1 MPSLR
6 FQMLGSV
13 LLALIAVVVGF
24 SLLLGRSH
32 QSPAPPSESRAAATA
47 APEPAAPA
55 PITAPSGAP
64 ASAPPAATPSRS
76 RGQSDW
82 AFFFRVGDTLS
93 RMSDGAALGVIVR
106 LERAYTFPDGT
117 GPAYVVRSS
126 DQRETVFD
134 ADQLERSAR
143 VDTIREIARP
153 PIAPRTR

>member
-13 LLALIAVVVGF
+13 LLVLIAVGIGF

-32 QSPAPPSESRAAATA
+32 RSPTPPSESRAAVTA
-47 APEPAAPA
+47 DPAPAAP
-55 PITAPSGAP
+55 PSVA
-64 ASAPPAATPSRS
+64 APPAMTPSRS

-106 LERAYTFPDGT
+106 LERTHAFPDGT
-117 GPAYVVRSS
+117 GPAYVVRSA
-126 DQRETVFD
+126 DQHETVFD